1 MYSTSSRP
9 SNQIKGILLRVAAA
23 GLIVA
28 MSACVK
34 VAAQEVELSQVIFW
48 RSLLSLIPIVL
59 FLMIRSEFPSGIKTK
74 RPGSHVMRSG
84 LGFVTMC
91 CSFVSFKY
99 LPLANATAISFLVP
113 LASLPLAA
121 IMLGERITRVLWIS
135 VLLGLIGV
143 IIMLLPNLTAPEI
156 SNEVLIGVAGGLGF
170 VLSMSFLRV
179 FIKSMTETETAS
191 SIAFYFGVTCAAIS
205 VLAWP
210 FGWTMPASE
219 IWIYLFAAGML
230 GGMAHIAA
238 TEAIA
243 MAPVS
248 LLGPFEYTGLIWAM
262 ILDIALFGLF
272 PNSFGAT
279 GAIVIIIAALMA
291 VQVRDKGR

>member
-1 MYSTSSRP
+1 MYSMSSRP
-9 SNQIKGILLRVAAA
+9 SDQVKGILLRIAAA

-34 VAAQEVELSQVIFW
+34 VAAQQVELSQVIFW

-59 FLMIRSEFPSGIKTK
+59 FLVIRKEFPAGIKTK
-74 RPGSHVMRSG
+74 RPVSHIKRSG
-84 LGFVTMC
+84 LGFLTMVF
-91 CSFVSFKY
+91 SFISFKY
-99 LPLANATAISFLVP
+99 LPLSNATAISFLVP

-121 IMLGERITRVLWIS
+121 IILGERITRVLWIS

-143 IIMLLPNLTAPEI
+143 IIMLLPDLTAPEL

-191 SIAFYFGVTCAAIS
+191 SIAFYFGVTCTAIS
-205 VLAWP
+205 ALAWP

-219 IWIYLFAAGML
+219 IWIYLCAAGIL

-248 LLGPFEYTGLIWAM
+248 LLGSFEYTGLIWAM
-262 ILDIALFGLF
+262 MLDIALFSLF
-272 PNSFGAT
+272 PNLFGAT
-279 GAIVIIIAALMA
+279 GAIVIILAALMV
-291 VQVRDKGR
+291 VQVRPK